1 MKLSHAEV
9 AYEHPAKGMQHCSQC
24 VHYVPDDPP
33 DSEPHCRIVRDP
45 IRAGDWCKR
54 FKKR

>member
-1 MKLSHAEV
+1 MKLTHVEV
-9 AYEHPAKGMQHCSQC
+9 AYEHPAKGMHHCSQC
-24 VHYVPDDPP
+24 EHYVPDDPP

-54 FKKR
+54 WEKR